1 MENRKSILKMFS
13 IVVFGYALI
22 AFSANISSQDEDIS
36 ETNEAEVTEES
47 EVNETDN
54 GSSLKK
60 CLMKAKSMKDK
71 KKCQKEDMQSVEEFI
86 DDEELEL
93 IEGYLKVYTDEDKST
108 YFLKLDEADLD
119 KRFLY
124 FAYIMNAPQGST
136 LMGGLPSDG
145 KVLEFRK
152 FKKDNIGL
160 YQINTNYINGDEDNN
175 IAR

>member
-47 EVNETDN
+47 EMNETDN

-86 DDEELEL
+86 DDEELIKWLAQDIKKLSNSLAKFERIKNFL
-93 IEGYLKVYTDEDKST
+93 VKREPFSIENGDMTITLKVKRKVVMEKYAGEIEAMYAQTDCP
-108 YFLKLDEADLD
+108 L
-119 KRFLY
+119 
-124 FAYIMNAPQGST
+124 
-136 LMGGLPSDG
+136 
-145 KVLEFRK
+145 
-152 FKKDNIGL
+152 
-160 YQINTNYINGDEDNN
+160 
-175 IAR
+175 